1 MLTSM
6 DLQHVEELH
15 LGKKVIFL
23 GMAQID
29 IIFDA
34 LIPKTLDF
42 HLKMDSKHFITVDFY
57 QFIYLLP

>member
-15 LGKKVIFL
+15 LGKGVVFL

-29 IIFDA
+29 IFFDA

-42 HLKMDSKHFITVDFY
+42 HL
-57 QFIYLLP
+57 